1 MSYKSFLRFQNWPYA
16 NKLENGQ
23 FEGFCIDLLN
33 EISTIAKITYTLKLS
48 SDGQYGGWLKNG
60 SVNGMIGEVYR
71 NVSFEFQK
79 NFFNCIENKSF
90 RNK

>member
-1 MSYKSFLRFQNWPYA
+1 MRLYNVFYNNNCQNWPYA

-23 FEGFCIDLLN
+23 FEGYVVDLLN

-48 SDGQYGGWLKNG
+48 SDGEYGGWTKNG

-71 NVSFEFQK
+71 NVSFIVVI
-79 NFFNCIENKSF
+79 NLSV
-90 RNK
+90 